1 MEEINYKKILK
12 HLLKEKKHDIDKI
25 ENLVENSKRN
35 GESITISIREII
47 TDNEWSTEE
56 KVRLLKLF
64 NLDIDIVAFKDD
76 WIKNKGYCYYAYYLT
91 AIENRS
97 LSGVIA
103 LTQAS
108 KDLWPYLIDYSD
120 QSYSSENIFKIIYS
134 TSWNRN
140 IFK

>member
-64 NLDIDIVAFKDD
+64 NLLLKMTGLKIRVIV
-76 WIKNKGYCYYAYYLT
+76 IMH
-91 AIENRS
+91 
-97 LSGVIA
+97 
-103 LTQAS
+103 
-108 KDLWPYLIDYSD
+108 
-120 QSYSSENIFKIIYS
+120 II
-134 TSWNRN
+134 
-140 IFK
+140 